1 MKNCRPTIT
10 TFATVAGGGEYS
22 IPITLANEV
31 VEITATKSAN
41 ATNVTLSNAKISHDE
56 YLIITVPPNADRV
69 ISILLQNEY
78 LDGSFSENYILIIQ
92 E

>member
-1 MKNCRPTIT
+1 M
-10 TFATVAGGGEYS
+10 
-22 IPITLANEV
+22 PITLGNEV
-31 VEITATKSAN
+31 VEISVSKSAN
-41 ATNVTLSNAKISHDE
+41 ATDVTLSNVKISVDV

-69 ISILLQNEY
+69 ISLLLQNEY

>member
-1 MKNCRPTIT
+1 LKNCRPTIT
-10 TFATVAGGGEYS
+10 AFATVAGGGEYS
-22 IPITLANEV
+22 MPITLGNEV
-31 VEITATKSAN
+31 VEVSVSKSAN
-41 ATNVTLSNAKISHDE
+41 ASDVTLSNAKITADE

-69 ISILLQNEY
+69 ISLLLQNEY

>member
-1 MKNCRPTIT
+1 LKNCRPTIT
-10 TFATVAGGGEYS
+10 AFATVVGGGQYS
-22 IPITLANEV
+22 MPITLGNEV
-31 VEITATKSAN
+31 VEISVSKSAN
-41 ATNVTLSNAKISHDE
+41 ATDVTLSNVKISVDV

-69 ISILLQNEY
+69 ISLLLQNEY

>member
-1 MKNCRPTIT
+1 M
-10 TFATVAGGGEYS
+10 
-22 IPITLANEV
+22 PITLGNEV
-31 VEITATKSAN
+31 VIIAVSKSAN
-41 ATNVTLSNAKISHDE
+41 AANVTLSNVKITADE

-69 ISILLQNEY
+69 ISLLLENEY